1 MSLEAANVNGPA
13 GPETV
18 GIRAY
23 SERQAMDWSLVLASQ
38 GIEVALD
45 RGVEGQAW
53 ALLVS
58 PADETRARA
67 AIRQYRQENQGASW
81 QHMVPGSNVLFHA
94 GVLLWV
100 FAVTL
105 IFTLQGELQR
115 GLFLSP
121 AVRAGEWWRAFTA
134 LWLHHDLAHLGSNV
148 AFGVIFLGLAMARY
162 GAGVALLGSL
172 LAGAAANGIGLAF
185 RPTAYVGLGAS
196 GLIMAALGML
206 VAAPMPRWRAGRYGT
221 KLVLTGLGA
230 GALLFV
236 LFGTDPSADVLVH
249 AAGFLIGTL
258 LGALAAMIPEARRR
272 LASRLGAMLTVGI
285 VLVTWVLALR

>member
-1 MSLEAANVNGPA
+1 
-13 GPETV
+13 
-18 GIRAY
+18 
-23 SERQAMDWSLVLASQ
+23 MDWSLVLASQ

-45 RGVEGQAW
+45 RGPDGHAW
-53 ALLVS
+53 SLLVS
-58 PADETRARA
+58 PADEARARA
-67 AIRQYRQENQGASW
+67 SIRQYRQENRGSSW
-81 QHMVPGSNVLFHA
+81 QHTVPGSNLLFHA

-100 FAVTL
+100 FVVTL
-105 IFTLQGELQR
+105 LFTLQPELQR

-206 VAAPMPRWRAGRYGT
+206 VAQPMPRWRAGRYGT
-221 KLVLTGLGA
+221 KLVLTGLGT

-249 AAGFLIGTL
+249 AAGFLIGTV
-258 LGALAAMIPEARRR
+258 LGALAALIPEARRR